1 MKHKILITGGSGFL
15 GRNLVKKLSR
25 DKRNHISIL
34 DNNSRSSAINEIV
47 QSKYNNINY
56 IRGSILDFNK
66 VQTACQNID
75 TIFHLAYINGT
86 KFFYTIP
93 DKIFE
98 VATMG
103 MINLINASKKKK
115 IKNFIL
121 ASSSEVYQNPAK
133 IPTPEDIELKIPDI
147 NNPRYSYGGGKI
159 FCEMMLFY
167 YGKKYFK
174 NSIIFRPHNVY
185 GPNMGSEHV
194 IPEFIKKI
202 KNAKKK
208 GNQTIYLE
216 GTGRETRSFIY
227 IDDFIEALN
236 IIFKKGKDK
245 NIYNIGTTEE
255 ITILKLLQLIQ
266 KKMKTNFKVK
276 HVPIKVGGT
285 NKRCPDIRKIKKLGF
300 KKKYSLS
307 TGLDRTILWH
317 ERN

>member
-1 MKHKILITGGSGFL
+1 MKNKILVTGGSGFL
-15 GRNLVKKLSR
+15 GRNLVKRLSQ
-25 DKRNHISIL
+25 DKKNFITIL
-34 DNNSRSSAINEIV
+34 DNDSRSSAKNEIIK
-47 QSKYNNINY
+47 SKYNNIKY
-56 IRGSILDFNK
+56 IKGSILDYKK
-66 VQTACQNID
+66 VKKACNNID

-98 VATMG
+98 VASMG
-103 MINLINASKKKK
+103 MINLINASKNKN

-121 ASSSEVYQNPAK
+121 ASSSEVYQNPTK
-133 IPTPEDIELKIPDI
+133 IPTPENIELKIPDI

-167 YGKKYFK
+167 YGKKFFK

-202 KNAKKK
+202 KKAKKNRDK
-208 GNQTIYLE
+208 IISLE
-216 GTGRETRSFIY
+216 GKGSETRSFIY
-227 IDDFIEALN
+227 IDDFIDALN
-236 IIFKKGKDK
+236 IIFKKGKDN

-255 ITILKLLQLIQ
+255 ITILKLLHLIQ

-276 HVPIKVGGT
+276 HVPIKKGGT
-285 NKRCPDIRKIKKLGF
+285 NKRCPDIAKIKKLGF

-307 TGLDRTILWH
+307 AGLDHTIDWYK
-317 ERN
+317 RN